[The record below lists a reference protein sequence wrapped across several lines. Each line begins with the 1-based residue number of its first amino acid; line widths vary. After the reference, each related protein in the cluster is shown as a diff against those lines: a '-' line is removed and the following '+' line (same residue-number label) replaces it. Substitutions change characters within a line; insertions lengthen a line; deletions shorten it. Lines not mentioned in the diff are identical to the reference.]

1 MLHLSRVFWIDASGA
16 HALAQFIERCYA
28 RSLPVILVV
37 GSPSV
42 RTILRRTGLLEY
54 LSNGFVA
61 ETTGEG
67 LRLAAALLNR
77 FVCREGQCVVT
88 DTSAE
93 VRPAADTANTAVAG
107 PAAPTGSAP
116 DYMTQSARVSLDA
129 HGNVQPASSAD
140 AEPATATPRAT
151 KERP

>member
-1 MLHLSRVFWIDASGA
+1 MPENMDAVRVMTIHKSKGLEAPVVIVPWTDLRARMGNETVMV
-16 HALAQFIERCYA
+16 ER
-28 RSLPVILVV
+28 
-37 GSPSV
+37 
-42 RTILRRTGLLEY
+42 
-54 LSNGFVA
+54 
-61 ETTGEG
+61 EG
-67 LRLAAALLNR
+67 LRLAAAMLNR
-77 FVCREGQCVVT
+77 FVCREGQCAVT

-93 VRPAADTANTAVAG
+93 AG
-107 PAAPTGSAP
+107 PATNAATDVDAAAAPAGSAP